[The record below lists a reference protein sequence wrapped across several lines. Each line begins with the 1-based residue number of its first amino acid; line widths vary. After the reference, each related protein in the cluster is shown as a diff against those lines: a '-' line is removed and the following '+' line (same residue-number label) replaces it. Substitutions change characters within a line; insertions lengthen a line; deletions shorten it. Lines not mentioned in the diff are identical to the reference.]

1 MRVEELAYQLSRD
14 DLKNLPPATPSRT
27 WKDVTKRLNTNP
39 TPDAPTSIWKNIIK
53 RLNLEK

>member
-14 DLKNLPPATPSRT
+14 DLKSLPPATPSST

-39 TPDAPTSIWKNIIK
+39 TPDAPTSIWKNILK
-53 RLNLEK
+53 RLNLE